1 MKLTLVRCSHLL
13 FVPAVA
19 CSLFSPARRAH
30 AASSYPATVLADNPS
45 AYYRLEET
53 SGVAAADSSVNGV
66 AAAYTYNSANT
77 YPQLDLPGITTN
89 SILFNGGGFSTDVG
103 SVDIPASALI
113 TPVAGDGTTPTAFS
127 AELWVQPTGQP
138 ATYSVPIEMAQ
149 YPKGWNIYVSGADAN
164 GGTSYFYLNM

>member
-45 AYYRLEET
+45 AHYRLEET

-77 YPQLDLPGITTN
+77 YPQLGLPGITTH
-89 SILFNGGGFSTDVG
+89 SSLFNGGRFSTDVG
-103 SVDIPASALI
+103 SVDIPPSALI
-113 TPVAGDGTTPTAFS
+113 TPAAGDGRP
-127 AELWVQPTGQP
+127 PTGVSSEPWVRPAGRP
-138 ATYSVPIEMAQ
+138 AT
-149 YPKGWNIYVSGADAN
+149 
-164 GGTSYFYLNM
+164 